1 MATQSAAGFEAEV
14 AAAVDEVARILRA
27 DGADLEL
34 VEANAKTA
42 RIHLALVLDT
52 VGCEECILAPAML
65 HETIEQ
71 SLTRRVRG
79 EFELV
84 LDDPRPASTNP

>member
-1 MATQSAAGFEAEV
+1 MEHGAV
-14 AAAVDEVARILRA
+14 MAAVDEVARMLRA

-42 RIHLALVLDT
+42 RIHLALVLDS
-52 VGCEECILAPAML
+52 VSCEECLLPPEML
-65 HETIEQ
+65 YETIEQ
-71 SLTRRVRG
+71 ALQRRVQA

-84 LDDPRPASTNP
+84 LDDPRTATTQ